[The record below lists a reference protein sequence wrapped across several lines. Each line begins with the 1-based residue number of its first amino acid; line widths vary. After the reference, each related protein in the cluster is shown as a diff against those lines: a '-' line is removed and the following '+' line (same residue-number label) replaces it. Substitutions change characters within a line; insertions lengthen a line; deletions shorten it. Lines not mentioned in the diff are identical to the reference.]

1 MGWKFLIIGIEN
13 YNWRQIIEIIN
24 KFLLAGD
31 RVMSQMYLRQSRF
44 TYTAWG
50 RFNKHLKY
58 KNLKKQEF
66 QNIFIKTS

>member
-1 MGWKFLIIGIEN
+1 
-13 YNWRQIIEIIN
+13 
-24 KFLLAGD
+24 
-31 RVMSQMYLRQSRF
+31 MSQMYLRQSRF